1 MSLRQGLELISGA
14 GSSPYINKT
23 TGNWEICG
31 IDTGVP
37 ATHIKI
43 TVNEYNEVIRTGN
56 YDNSKMYF
64 ITDATPKV
72 FINKQILSS
81 NWTQVGS
88 NRYTNTI
95 SIPNVSSTDI
105 IMVDIASGVSDDT
118 YIEHKS
124 LIDDARIQRIRSEDG
139 KIVIVSSSPINTD
152 ILVDVTV
159 TKCILEQ

>member
-37 ATHIKI
+37 ATHTKI
-43 TVNEYNEVIRTGN
+43 TVNEYNELIRTGN

-72 FINKQILSS
+72 FINKQVLSS
-81 NWTQVGS
+81 NWTQVGT

-95 SIPNVSSTDI
+95 SIPNVSSNTYKHTFI
-105 IMVDIASGVSDDT
+105 YFLRSSRSYMKSSISSSDD
-118 YIEHKS
+118 KNPF
-124 LIDDARIQRIRSEDG
+124 LITG
-139 KIVIVSSSPINTD
+139 
-152 ILVDVTV
+152 ILF
-159 TKCILEQ
+159 ILYE